1 MLFVSKFAKN
11 TNWKINFY
19 KNRQYLWKMFGWN
32 SRIFLELDYINNI
45 RNRIAHHEPICFGFP
60 ICVDTTYALKNYS
73 RMMNLLQWMDIPR
86 LLFFFVNMVQSN
98 LLANFR
104 QLSRVATTN
113 ERTVDDSLA
122 SQFKDFEDAM
132 QYYTALKAKADV
144 IITRN
149 GKDFTASKIPVM
161 TAVEYLATQK

>member
-1 MLFVSKFAKN
+1 MTRLFLDTNIVVDLLERREPFCHDAVRLFTMAYNKQVQLIVSPITYSTA
-11 TNWKINFY
+11 
-19 KNRQYLWKMFGWN
+19 
-32 SRIFLELDYINNI
+32 SFLL
-45 RNRIAHHEPICFGFP
+45 
-60 ICVDTTYALKNYS
+60 S
-73 RMMNLLQWMDIPR
+73 
-86 LLFFFVNMVQSN
+86 
-98 LLANFR
+98 NFR

-132 QYYTALKAKADV
+132 QYYTALKAKADF

-161 TAVEYLATQK
+161 TATEFLAI